1 MNQRVYASKVRISQ
15 TFFQL
20 LTRYDFHDITIS
32 EIVAYAEVSR
42 NTFYRNF
49 TSKYSLVEFFI
60 EHLLQDYF
68 KEVQQQKVTNIQ
80 DLLTIYFEF
89 WKQNQHYLYTLKKQ
103 QLLGL
108 AFDIERKFFLTV
120 LPDSLLPWHQQNEMT
135 ETYIDLIIVGG
146 VWNILLHLMG
156 QEEDFDVEQIVQD
169 ALRELSFYKTYL
181 P

>member
-1 MNQRVYASKVRISQ
+1 MNQRVYESKVRISE
-15 TFFQL
+15 TFFRL
-20 LTRYDFHDITIS
+20 LDQSDFNEITIS
-32 EIVAYAEVSR
+32 EIAAYSEVSR

-60 EHLLQDYF
+60 EHLLNNYF
-68 KEVQQQKVTNIQ
+68 MKVQQQKVTNIQ

-89 WKQNQHYLYTLKKQ
+89 WKQNQHYLHTLKKQ

-108 AFDIERKFFLTV
+108 AFDVERKVFLKV
-120 LPDSLLPWHQQNEMT
+120 LPDFSLPWHQQNDMT

-146 VWNILLHLMG
+146 VWNILLHLM
-156 QEEDFDVEQIVQD
+156 ERKEDFDVEQIVQGI
-169 ALRELSFYKTYL
+169 LRELSFYKTYL